1 MTNNFATSGNFHNCN
16 RCVTTNQNQL
26 KDSIAVTFDGKVTI
40 DVRFYAMVAKNFI
53 VLHNNR
59 HKLIKYEYTV
69 GPRLSGHQL
78 SGYLYYPAM
87 ILQYILSIFN

>member
-1 MTNNFATSGNFHNCN
+1 MDKSSMAMIM
-16 RCVTTNQNQL
+16 
-26 KDSIAVTFDGKVTI
+26 SIAVKGKSKI
-40 DVRFYAMVAKNFI
+40 RSPFCPLRNMPIFA
-53 VLHNNR
+53 H
-59 HKLIKYEYTV
+59 TV

>member
-1 MTNNFATSGNFHNCN
+1 MSNKIG
-16 RCVTTNQNQL
+16 
-26 KDSIAVTFDGKVTI
+26 
-40 DVRFYAMVAKNFI
+40 VAKKKKSF
-53 VLHNNR
+53 L
-59 HKLIKYEYTV
+59 KLETKSTV